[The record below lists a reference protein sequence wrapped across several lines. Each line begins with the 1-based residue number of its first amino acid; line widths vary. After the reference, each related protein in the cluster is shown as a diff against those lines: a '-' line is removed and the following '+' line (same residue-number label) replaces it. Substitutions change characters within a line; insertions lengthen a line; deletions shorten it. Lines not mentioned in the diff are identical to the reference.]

1 MGKIKNQNQAEML
14 EKQKQE
20 ALKNIKKTAEEAAQG
35 KAQEIVNEKLNEVV
49 SKFDNVSTKEEVE
62 ALKADFY
69 KQVQEIQARIKQI
82 KQTGIKEKAIKSIH
96 DAIANAIEEG
106 ADKLKNFSGKDKL
119 ILKAITDTSWTPTGV
134 LERQTTE
141 VRTSLYNSPY
151 SPLYL
156 RNIFPNVSTDQASVV
171 IPQAGAIT
179 GGANVWNRG
188 DGTTP
193 KPEIS
198 PTYTDITVPMKWI
211 AGFTTVNRELLMN
224 VRYLQSSITN
234 TLLYSRNGLFAA
246 ENNMIIDYIT
256 ANAPD
261 YATDFGGSKT
271 IGVEMILD
279 AAFNILLGNY
289 MNPTHVLMN
298 PSDYLTYIKLNK
310 AAGSGEYDLPNDLLR
325 GFAGTN
331 LETTVQV
338 VPVPTL
344 VAGIAYVVSAPEF
357 EFISR
362 LAPEIKVSEEHA
374 DNFAYNKVSF
384 RVEEMAGFVAKDLN
398 AMVKIGL
405 PPIVPPT
412 GA

>member
-1 MGKIKNQNQAEML
+1 MEKIENQKQAEML

-35 KAQEIVNEKLNEVV
+35 KAQEIVNEKLDEVV
-49 SKFDNVSTKEEVE
+49 SKFENVTTKEEVE
-62 ALKADFY
+62 TLKTDFY
-69 KQVQEIQARIKQI
+69 KQIQEVQAKLKEV
-82 KQTGIKEKAIKSIH
+82 KQTGIKEKAVKSIH
-96 DAIANAIEEG
+96 DAITDAIKEG
-106 ADKLKNFSGKDKL
+106 AEKLKNFSGKEKL
-119 ILKAITDTSWTPTGV
+119 TLKAITDASWTPAGV

-141 VRTSLYNSPY
+141 IRTSLYNSPY

-171 IPQAGAIT
+171 IPQAGVIEGEAS
-179 GGANVWNRG
+179 VWER
-188 DGTTP
+188 DTP
-193 KPEIS
+193 ETAKPEIS
-198 PTYTDITVPMKWI
+198 PKYTDVTVPMKWI
-211 AGFTTVNRELLMN
+211 AGMVTVNRELLLN
-224 VRYLQSSITN
+224 VKYLQSSITN

-261 YATDFGGSKT
+261 YATDFGGSMT

-298 PSDYLTYIKLNK
+298 PADYLAYIKLNK

-325 GFAGTN
+325 GFAGTG

-344 VAGIAYVVSAPEF
+344 AAGTAYVVSAPEF

-374 DNFAYNKVSF
+374 ENFAYNRVSF

-398 AMVKIGL
+398 AMVKITL
-405 PPIVPPT
+405 PSLT
-412 GA
+412 TT

>member
-1 MGKIKNQNQAEML
+1 MEKIENQNQAEML

-20 ALKNIKKTAEEAAQG
+20 ALKNIRKTAEEAAQG
-35 KAQEIVNEKLNEVV
+35 KAQEIINEKLNEVV

-82 KQTGIKEKAIKSIH
+82 KQTGIEEKAIKSIH

-106 ADKLKNFSGKDKL
+106 ADKLKNFSGKEKL
-119 ILKAITDTSWTPTGV
+119 ILKAITDTSWASTGV

-156 RNIFPNVSTDQASVV
+156 RNIFPNVTTDQASVV

-179 GGANVWNRG
+179 GGAGVWERG

-193 KPEIS
+193 TPKPEIN
-198 PTYTDITVPMKWI
+198 PTYKDITVPMKWI
-211 AGFTTVNRELLMN
+211 AGMVTVNRELLLN
-224 VRYLQSSITN
+224 VKYLQSSITN

-261 YATDFGGSKT
+261 YATNFGGSMT

-279 AAFNILLGNY
+279 AAFNILLGKY

-298 PSDYLTYIKLNK
+298 PADYLAYIKLNK

-344 VAGIAYVVSAPEF
+344 AAGTAYVVSAPEF

-405 PPIVPPT
+405 PT
-412 GA
+412 GD

>member
-1 MGKIKNQNQAEML
+1 MENKENQNQAELL

-49 SKFDNVSTKEEVE
+49 SKFDNVTTKEEVE
-62 ALKADFY
+62 TLKTDFY
-69 KQVQEIQARIKQI
+69 KQIQELQAKLKEV
-82 KQTGIKEKAIKSIH
+82 KQTGMEEKVVKSIH
-96 DAIANAIEEG
+96 DAISDAIKEG
-106 ADKLKNFSGKDKL
+106 AEKLKNFNGKEKL
-119 ILKAITDTSWTPTGV
+119 TLKAITDANWTPAGV
-134 LERQTTE
+134 LERHTTE

-171 IPQAGAIT
+171 IPQAGVIEGEAS
-179 GGANVWNRG
+179 VWER
-188 DGTTP
+188 DTLETA

-198 PTYTDITVPMKWI
+198 PKYTDVTVPMKWI
-211 AGFTTVNRELLMN
+211 AGMVTVNRELLLN
-224 VRYLQSSITN
+224 VKYLQSSITN

-246 ENNMIIDYIT
+246 ENKMITDYIV
-256 ANAPD
+256 ANAQD
-261 YATDFGGSKT
+261 YVGSMD
-271 IGVEMILD
+271 IGVEMIID
-279 AAFNILLGNY
+279 AAFNQLLGNY

-298 PSDYLTYIKLNK
+298 QADYLAYIKLNK

-325 GFAGTN
+325 GFAGTGF
-331 LETTVQV
+331 ETTVQI

-344 VAGIAYVVSAPEF
+344 APGVAYVVSAPEF

-374 DNFAYNKVSF
+374 ENFAYNRVSF

-398 AMVKIGL
+398 AMVKITL
-405 PPIVPPT
+405 PPLT
-412 GA
+412 TT

>member
-1 MGKIKNQNQAEML
+1 MKC
-14 EKQKQE
+14 
-20 ALKNIKKTAEEAAQG
+20 
-35 KAQEIVNEKLNEVV
+35 
-49 SKFDNVSTKEEVE
+49 
-62 ALKADFY
+62 
-69 KQVQEIQARIKQI
+69 
-82 KQTGIKEKAIKSIH
+82 
-96 DAIANAIEEG
+96 
-106 ADKLKNFSGKDKL
+106 GKDKL
-119 ILKAITDTSWTPTGV
+119 ILKAITDTSWAPTGV

-171 IPQAGAIT
+171 IPQAGAIE
-179 GGANVWNRG
+179 GKADVWGRG
-188 DGTTP
+188 TEAA

-198 PTYTDITVPMKWI
+198 PKYTDITVPMKWI
-211 AGFTTVNRELLMN
+211 AGMVTVNRELLLN
-224 VRYLQSSITN
+224 VKYLQSSITN

-246 ENNMIIDYIT
+246 ENKMITDYIV
-256 ANAPD
+256 ANAQD
-261 YATDFGGSKT
+261 YVGSMD
-271 IGVEMILD
+271 IGVEMIID
-279 AAFNILLGNY
+279 AAFNQLLGNY

-298 PSDYLTYIKLNK
+298 QADYLAYIKLNK

-325 GFAGTN
+325 GFAGTGF
-331 LETTVQV
+331 ETTVQI

-344 VAGIAYVVSAPEF
+344 EPGVAYVVSAPEF

-374 DNFAYNKVSF
+374 ENFAYNRVSF

-398 AMVKIGL
+398 AMVKIEL

>member
-1 MGKIKNQNQAEML
+1 MENIEKEQAELL

-20 ALKNIKKTAEEAAQG
+20 ALQNVKKAAEDAAQN
-35 KAQEIVNEKLNEVV
+35 AVQELIDKKMSEIV
-49 SKFDNVSTKEEVE
+49 SKFDKVMTKEEVE
-62 ALKADFY
+62 VLKADFY
-69 KQVQEIQARIKQI
+69 KQVQELQARIKQV
-82 KQTGIKEKAIKSIH
+82 KQTGACEKSIKNIYDVISNTIEESAETLKSFRGKEK
-96 DAIANAIEEG
+96 
-106 ADKLKNFSGKDKL
+106 LV
-119 ILKAITDTSWTPTGV
+119 LKAITDASWIPADA
-134 LERQTTE
+134 LSRQTTE

-156 RNIFPNVSTDQASVV
+156 RNIFPNVTTDQASVV

-179 GGANVWNRG
+179 GGAGVWERG
-188 DGTTP
+188 AGTTP
-193 KPEIS
+193 KPEIN

-211 AGFTTVNRELLMN
+211 AGFATVNRELLLN
-224 VRYLQSSITN
+224 VGYLQSSITN

-246 ENNMIIDYIT
+246 ENNMIISYIT
-256 ANAPD
+256 TNAPD
-261 YATDFGGSKT
+261 YVTDFGGSMT

-279 AAFNILLGNY
+279 AAFNLLLGNY

-298 PSDYLTYIKLNK
+298 PADYLAYIKLNK

-325 GFAGTN
+325 GFAGTG
-331 LETTVQV
+331 LEVAVQV

-344 VAGIAYVVSAPEF
+344 AAGTAYVVSAPEF

-362 LAPEIKVSEEHA
+362 LAPELMVSEEHA

-384 RVEEMAGFVAKDLN
+384 RVEEMVGFVAKDLN

-405 PPIVPPT
+405 PPIIPPT

>member
-1 MGKIKNQNQAEML
+1 MENIGKEQAEML

-49 SKFDNVSTKEEVE
+49 SKFDNVTTKEEVE
-62 ALKADFY
+62 TLKTDFY
-69 KQVQEIQARIKQI
+69 KQIQEVQAKLKEV
-82 KQTGIKEKAIKSIH
+82 KQTGMEEKVVKSIH
-96 DAIANAIEEG
+96 DAISDAIKEG
-106 ADKLKNFSGKDKL
+106 AEKLKNFNGKEKL
-119 ILKAITDTSWTPTGV
+119 TLKAITDANWTPAGV
-134 LERQTTE
+134 LERHTTE

-179 GGANVWNRG
+179 GGAGVWERG
-188 DGTTP
+188 AGTTP
-193 KPEIS
+193 KPEIN

-211 AGFTTVNRELLMN
+211 AGMVTVNRELLLN
-224 VRYLQSSITN
+224 VKYLQSSITN

-246 ENNMIIDYIT
+246 ENNMIISYIT
-256 ANAPD
+256 TNAPD
-261 YATDFGGSKT
+261 YVTDFGGSMT

-279 AAFNILLGNY
+279 AAFNLLLGNY

-298 PSDYLTYIKLNK
+298 PADYLAYIKLNK

-325 GFAGTN
+325 GFAGTGF
-331 LETTVQV
+331 ETTVQI

-344 VAGIAYVVSAPEF
+344 VPGVAYVVSAPEF

-374 DNFAYNKVSF
+374 ENFAYNRVSF

-405 PPIVPPT
+405 PPIIPPT

>member
-1 MGKIKNQNQAEML
+1 ME
-14 EKQKQE
+14 
-20 ALKNIKKTAEEAAQG
+20 
-35 KAQEIVNEKLNEVV
+35 
-49 SKFDNVSTKEEVE
+49 
-62 ALKADFY
+62 
-69 KQVQEIQARIKQI
+69 
-82 KQTGIKEKAIKSIH
+82 EKAIKSIH

-106 ADKLKNFSGKDKL
+106 AETLKSFRGEEKLVLKD
-119 ILKAITDTSWTPTGV
+119 ITDTSWAPTGV

-156 RNIFPNVSTDQASVV
+156 RNIFPNVTTDQASVV

-179 GGANVWNRG
+179 GGAGVWERG
-188 DGTTP
+188 TGTTP
-193 KPEIS
+193 KPEIN
-198 PTYTDITVPMKWI
+198 PTYKDITVPMKWI
-211 AGFTTVNRELLMN
+211 AGFATVNRELLMN

-246 ENNMIIDYIT
+246 ENNMIISYIA

-261 YATDFGGSKT
+261 YATVFGGSMT

-325 GFAGTN
+325 GFAGTG
-331 LETTVQV
+331 LEVAVQV

-344 VAGIAYVVSAPEF
+344 AAGTAYVVSAPEF

-362 LAPEIKVSEEHA
+362 LAPEITVSKEHA

-384 RVEEMAGFVAKDLN
+384 RVEEMVGFVAKDLN
-398 AMVKIGL
+398 AMVKIEL
-405 PPIVPPT
+405 PPIPST

>member
-1 MGKIKNQNQAEML
+1 MEKIENQNQAELL

-20 ALKNIKKTAEEAAQG
+20 ALKNIKKTAEEAAQN
-35 KAQEIVNEKLNEVV
+35 AVQEFIDKKMSEIV

-62 ALKADFY
+62 TLKTDFY
-69 KQVQEIQARIKQI
+69 KQVQEMQARIKQI
-82 KQTGIKEKAIKSIH
+82 KQIGVKEKAIKSIH

-106 ADKLKNFSGKDKL
+106 AETLKSFRGEEKLVLKD
-119 ILKAITDTSWTPTGV
+119 ITDTSWAPTGV

-156 RNIFPNVSTDQASVV
+156 RNIFPNVTTDQASVV

-179 GGANVWNRG
+179 GGAGVWERG
-188 DGTTP
+188 TGTTP
-193 KPEIS
+193 KPEIN
-198 PTYTDITVPMKWI
+198 PTYKDVTVPMKWI
-211 AGFTTVNRELLMN
+211 AGFATVNRELLMN

-246 ENNMIIDYIT
+246 ENNMIISYIA

-261 YATDFGGSKT
+261 YATVFGGSMT

-344 VAGIAYVVSAPEF
+344 VAGTAYVVSAPEF

-374 DNFAYNKVSF
+374 DNFAYNRVSF

-398 AMVKIGL
+398 AMVKITL
-405 PPIVPPT
+405 PPIVHPT
-412 GA
+412 GN

>member
-1 MGKIKNQNQAEML
+1 
-14 EKQKQE
+14 
-20 ALKNIKKTAEEAAQG
+20 
-35 KAQEIVNEKLNEVV
+35 LNEVV

-82 KQTGIKEKAIKSIH
+82 KQTGTEGKAIKSIH
-96 DAIANAIEEG
+96 DAIADALVEG
-106 ADKLKNFSGKDKL
+106 AEKLKNLRGEEKL
-119 ILKAITDTSWTPTGV
+119 VMKAITDASWIPADA
-134 LERQTTE
+134 LSRQTTE

-179 GGANVWNRG
+179 GGAGVWERG

-193 KPEIS
+193 TPKPEIN
-198 PTYTDITVPMKWI
+198 PTYKDITVPMKWI
-211 AGFTTVNRELLMN
+211 AGMVTVNRELLLN
-224 VRYLQSSITN
+224 VKYLQSSITN

-246 ENNMIIDYIT
+246 ENNMIISYIT

-261 YATDFGGSKT
+261 YATVGGSMT

-279 AAFNILLGNY
+279 AAFNILLGKY

-298 PSDYLTYIKLNK
+298 PADYLAYIKLNK

-344 VAGIAYVVSAPEF
+344 AAGTAYVVSAPEF

-405 PPIVPPT
+405 PT